1 MVREIGNVRDDGS
14 ICLPDN
20 CVRDFV
26 ELLKYLLRQLL
37 LTWKQGVILI
47 LTFVLCALGF
57 ITIVRPLKILKND
70 IEDKKALVTNGYYR
84 FVVTGFNSS
93 DLDSIE
99 KELSGDGSEY
109 MVACQKEFVVKY
121 LNLYGEGKAIAITD
135 HWMTKLENA
144 YGKEQFRGFKLDS
157 GRVPNKDR
165 EVLLLSNPYT
175 YYEFGTSTDERV
187 GKFAVLPEVGECDTT
202 GIVLTD
208 NSVSF
213 PSEMRIGLIVTKA
226 DFNQISNGES
236 INVFVWPD
244 RTLDDSEVQR
254 LKNTLY
260 KYAEVETITYN
271 ETLIDTSG
279 DEASLTLAV
288 ELSVLLIA
296 AVVMCEMI
304 VVSDFLKG
312 CMNSNIICSLLGL
325 SKSGC
330 SLLSQIPIAIYL
342 VLAEAIL
349 FIVLKIAEKS
359 DAINFLNVCH
369 PYDLLV
375 MLFQFIVVLTG
386 SNYIYFRLKGKEG
399 R

>member
-144 YGKEQFRGFKLDS
+144 YGKEQFRGL
-157 GRVPNKDR
+157 NW
-165 EVLLLSNPYT
+165 NP
-175 YYEFGTSTDERV
+175 EGFQ
-187 GKFAVLPEVGECDTT
+187 
-202 GIVLTD
+202 
-208 NSVSF
+208 
-213 PSEMRIGLIVTKA
+213 TKTA
-226 DFNQISNGES
+226 
-236 INVFVWPD
+236 
-244 RTLDDSEVQR
+244 
-254 LKNTLY
+254 K
-260 KYAEVETITYN
+260 
-271 ETLIDTSG
+271 
-279 DEASLTLAV
+279 
-288 ELSVLLIA
+288 
-296 AVVMCEMI
+296 C
-304 VVSDFLKG
+304 
-312 CMNSNIICSLLGL
+312 
-325 SKSGC
+325 
-330 SLLSQIPIAIYL
+330 
-342 VLAEAIL
+342 
-349 FIVLKIAEKS
+349 
-359 DAINFLNVCH
+359 
-369 PYDLLV
+369 
-375 MLFQFIVVLTG
+375 
-386 SNYIYFRLKGKEG
+386 
-399 R
+399 